1 MDFTKSQF
9 ETVLTSKH
17 PLSKQSVTSFSNF
30 VDQSEVPA
38 LYCWLFHRLNN
49 HLLILSL
56 HNQHLDTFLSA
67 KQLSCN
73 LHEYFIN
80 KFNSLQSTTINNY
93 TTLAVIQCIMS
104 TTVYHHLRIYCK
116 QYLNDLGEESYL
128 TNQEMQ
134 TLNFIN
140 QLKEFYTNETVL
152 DLIDNDE
159 LRSNFVSACTL
170 PLDPLVRMVRQGIN
184 SRNDE
189 NDNKL
194 ILDYPALRLLSKYS
208 KINSFD

>member
-93 TTLAVIQCIMS
+93 SLPRDDFILHCLFNNSLQLA
-104 TTVYHHLRIYCK
+104 
-116 QYLNDLGEESYL
+116 
-128 TNQEMQ
+128 
-134 TLNFIN
+134 
-140 QLKEFYTNETVL
+140 
-152 DLIDNDE
+152 
-159 LRSNFVSACTL
+159 
-170 PLDPLVRMVRQGIN
+170 
-184 SRNDE
+184 
-189 NDNKL
+189 
-194 ILDYPALRLLSKYS
+194 LLHDQ
-208 KINSFD
+208 NLL